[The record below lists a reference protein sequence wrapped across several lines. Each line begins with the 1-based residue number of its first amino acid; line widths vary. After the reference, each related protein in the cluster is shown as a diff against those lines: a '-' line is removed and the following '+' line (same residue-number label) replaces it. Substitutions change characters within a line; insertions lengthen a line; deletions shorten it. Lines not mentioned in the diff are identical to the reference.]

1 MEAID
6 DANMEASE
14 ETELKENEKRT
25 GSFHSEPLSNEM
37 QPIRKFK
44 KSPLF
49 LKQISMIQEDR
60 ENEIQK
66 ERKEAS
72 EDNKETNDAPSVI
85 STSADK
91 SNSNRRFKINSRETL
106 PKETD
111 RLVKRQDLPEN
122 IRPSKDTGVLTKPDS
137 NSFEDIEPSWEHDG
151 WEKLQREATVHRR
164 NSSRRSPSSRE
175 EYHVPRR
182 NREDNQDYP
191 KSRERNPTRRK
202 SEEKVD
208 KMDQFA
214 VNIRSKTL
222 PSNLSSN
229 SIVICAREDGDRLVV
244 QQSRQLY
251 QKQSSSQHRRFFQQD
266 QNKSQNYLREQ
277 QRLKREEAELA
288 RVDQHTRRAQHIKKY
303 SSLTEEDKAPIRSQK
318 KSIQSHQE
326 QPGKQQGKHMESRKE
341 EEQKN
346 TKEER
351 RRNPHEISNASFSS
365 EEFAFSEEMLSSDRR
380 VILIL
385 SIEIQ
390 PGLSQPLYIHEG
402 DDADHISEEFCHKHA
417 MEMTFAPYIAD
428 QVRENV
434 ERILKRREREQSK

>member
-151 WEKLQREATVHRR
+151 WEKMQRETTVHRR
-164 NSSRRSPSSRE
+164 NSSRWSPSSRE
-175 EYHVPRR
+175 
-182 NREDNQDYP
+182 DTQDYP

-202 SEEKVD
+202 SEEKGD

-214 VNIRSKTL
+214 VNIRSKPL
-222 PSNLSSN
+222 PSNLIFN

-244 QQSRQLY
+244 QQSRQLH
-251 QKQSSSQHRRFFQQD
+251 QKQASSQPRRFFQQD
-266 QNKSQNYLREQ
+266 QNQSQNYLREQ

-288 RVDQHTRRAQHIKKY
+288 RVEQHTRRAQHVKKY
-303 SSLTEEDKAPIRSQK
+303 SSLAEEDKAPIRSQK
-318 KSIQSHQE
+318 KSIQSRQE
-326 QPGKQQGKHMESRKE
+326 QPRKQQGKHMESRKE
-341 EEQKN
+341 EQKN

-351 RRNPHEISNASFSS
+351 KRNPHEISNASFRS
-365 EEFAFSEEMLSSDRR
+365 EEFAFSEEILSSDRR

-390 PGLSQPLYIHEG
+390 PGLSRPLYIHEG
-402 DDADHISEEFCHKHA
+402 DDADHISEEFCQKHA

-428 QVRENV
+428 QIRENV